1 MFKLSFIKKDNKTS
15 VGNKKHRSISCFK
28 INLDLDYNIYD
39 FKIAMEEILEKRL
52 KEALGDKYQELEDKD
67 EALTLANK
75 YNKALELG
83 LFEEFEDTINKIHEQ
98 NRRK

>member
-15 VGNKKHRSISCFK
+15 VGIKKHRSINCFE
-28 INLDLDYNIYD
+28 INLDSGYNIYD
-39 FKIAMEEILEKRL
+39 FKIAMEEILENKL

-75 YNKALELG
+75 YNKALQLG
-83 LFEEFEDTINKIHEQ
+83 LFEEFEDTINNIYEQ